1 MSDFLTN
8 AVKLDEK
15 QFELLKQYIGMLE
28 TIEEAFGYVTSS
40 FTDIEKTEG
49 DRVLADVFE
58 ALGQVS
64 ESNKIFV
71 QMFEEHPDI
80 LKALEK
86 YEHVIDQALEL
97 NGHFQEHNVKEEI
110 VKGKLSP
117 VFSDWKVE
125 IEKELKPLLNN

>member
-1 MSDFLTN
+1 MTN

-15 QFELLKQYIGMLE
+15 QFELLNQYVGMLE
-28 TIEEAFGYVTSS
+28 TIEEAFDYVTVS

-64 ESNKIFV
+64 ESNRMLG
-71 QMFEEHPDI
+71 QMFEERPDI
-80 LKALEK
+80 LSIMMKFVG
-86 YEHVIDQALEL
+86 VIDQAMEL
-97 NGHFQEHNVKEEI
+97 NGHFQESNVKEEI

-117 VFSDWKVE
+117 AFSAWRLEMDQV
-125 IEKELKPLLNN
+125 LKPLLNN

>member
-1 MSDFLTN
+1 LTN

-28 TIEEAFGYVTSS
+28 TIEEAFDYVTAS

-49 DRVLADVFE
+49 DQVLADVFE

-64 ESNKIFV
+64 ESNKIFAEL
-71 QMFEEHPDI
+71 FGERHDI
-80 LKALEK
+80 LTVMGKFEN
-86 YEHVIDQALEL
+86 VIDQALEL
-97 NGHFQEHNVKEEI
+97 NGHFQESNVKEEI

-117 VFSDWKVE
+117 AFSAWKLE
-125 IEKELKPLLNN
+125 IDQVLKPLLNN